1 MVRLADE
8 ADVAEPQ
15 VAQPAVDQLRRRARR
30 RACEVALVD
39 ERDGETVRR
48 RGLRDAGAD
57 DPAADHEQ
65 VELAR
70 RELLERRYAFVHS
83 GFVQAF
89 RPWGSQTSMRPNGA
103 SGGFSSLHAVIR
115 PAESR
120 SRMVDAFG

>member
-1 MVRLADE
+1 M
-8 ADVAEPQ
+8 
-15 VAQPAVDQLRRRARR
+15 RRRRFGD
-30 RACEVALVD
+30 AC
-39 ERDGETVRR
+39 
-48 RGLRDAGAD
+48 AD
-57 DPAADHEQ
+57 DAAADHEQ

-89 RPWGSQTSMRPNGA
+89 RPWGSQTSRRPNAA

-120 SRMVDAFG
+120 SRMAEAFG